1 MLTSPFL
8 QELASARN
16 VLIAGIGGGFDIFSG
31 LPLYFGLQA
40 DGKQVHLANLSFS
53 QLPPE
58 PEARLAPAVL
68 TVTASTPRVTTYFP
82 EKHLCQW
89 FRGQGQDIAIY
100 CFERTGVQPLL
111 EAYRALVA
119 HLGVDTVILVDGG
132 TDSLMRGDEQGLGT
146 PQEDIASITAVHE
159 LDVARKLLVCLGF
172 GIDHYHGVCHAHFLE
187 AVAELIRRG
196 GYLGT
201 VSLVADMPE
210 VRRYREATETV
221 FALMPH
227 HISIVSSSI
236 LSALEGLY
244 GDYHATKRTEGSQL
258 WINPLMSIYWCFR
271 LAAVAERIL
280 YRDAMI
286 ETRSYID
293 INYTINEFRL
303 RCAAIRPPIAIP
315 L

>member
-1 MLTSPFL
+1 MLTSAFL
-8 QELASARN
+8 QELESARN
-16 VLIAGIGGGFDIFSG
+16 VLIAGVGGGFDIFSG

-53 QLPPE
+53 LLPPE

-68 TVTASTPRVTTYFP
+68 TVTATTPRVTDYFP

-89 FRGQGQDIAIY
+89 FRGQGEDIAIH

-132 TDSLMRGDEQGLGT
+132 TDSLMRGDEYGLGT

-159 LDVARKLLVCLGF
+159 LDVERKLLVCLGF
-172 GIDHYHGVCHAHFLE
+172 GVDHFHGVCHAHFLE
-187 AVAELIRRG
+187 AVAELTRSG
-196 GYLGT
+196 AYLGT
-201 VSLVADMPE
+201 VSLLEEMPE

-221 FALMPH
+221 FTMMPH

-236 LSALEGLY
+236 LSALEGMY
-244 GDYHATKRTEGSQL
+244 GDHHATVRTEGSQL
-258 WINPLMSIYWCFR
+258 WINPLMPLYWCFR
-271 LAAVAERIL
+271 LGPVAERIL
-280 YRDAMI
+280 YRDAML
-286 ETRSYID
+286 ETRSYMD
-293 INYTINEFRL
+293 INAVIDEFRL
-303 RCAAIRPPIAIP
+303 RCPAIRPPAAIP

>member
-8 QELASARN
+8 HELENARN
-16 VLIAGIGGGFDIFSG
+16 VLIAGIGGGFDVFSG

-53 QLPPE
+53 HLPPE

-68 TVTASTPRVTTYFP
+68 TVTASTPRLTNYFP

-89 FRGQGQDIAIY
+89 FRGQGQDVAIY

-111 EAYRALVA
+111 EAYRTLVA

-132 TDSLMRGDEQGLGT
+132 TDSLMRGDEHGLGT

-159 LDVARKLLVCLGF
+159 LDVERKLLACLGF

-187 AVAELIRRG
+187 AVAELTRQRA
-196 GYLGT
+196 YLGT

-227 HISIVSSSI
+227 HVSIVSSSI
-236 LSALEGLY
+236 LSALEGMY
-244 GDYHATKRTEGSQL
+244 GDHHATERTEGSEL
-258 WINPLMSIYWCFR
+258 WINPLMTVYWCFR
-271 LAAVAERIL
+271 LAPVAERIL
-280 YRDAMI
+280 YRDAMLP
-286 ETRSYID
+286 TRSYLD
-293 INYTINEFRL
+293 INAAILEFRT
-303 RCAAIRPPIAIP
+303 RCQTIRPPTAIP

>member
-8 QELASARN
+8 QQLESARN
-16 VLIAGIGGGFDIFSG
+16 VLIAGVGGGFDIFSG
-31 LPLYFGLQA
+31 LPLYFGLQG

-53 QLPPE
+53 HLPAE

-68 TVTASTPRVTTYFP
+68 TVTATTPRVTDYFP

-132 TDSLMRGDEQGLGT
+132 TDSLMRGDEHGLGT

-187 AVAELIRRG
+187 AVAELTRRG

-201 VSLVADMPE
+201 VSLVADMAE

-227 HISIVSSSI
+227 HVSIVSSSI
-236 LSALEGLY
+236 LSALAGLY
-244 GDYHATKRTEGSQL
+244 GDYHATARTEGSQL
-258 WINPLMSIYWCFR
+258 WINPLMPIYWCFR
-271 LAAVAERIL
+271 LGPVAERIL
-280 YRDAMI
+280 YRDAML
-286 ETRSYID
+286 ETRSYMD
-293 INYTINEFRL
+293 INDTINEFRL
-303 RCAAIRPPIAIP
+303 RCAAIRPPMAIP

>member
-1 MLTSPFL
+1 MLTSAFL
-8 QELASARN
+8 QELESARN
-16 VLIAGIGGGFDIFSG
+16 VLIAGVGGGFDIFSG

-53 QLPPE
+53 LLPPE

-68 TVTASTPRVTTYFP
+68 TVTATTPRVTDYFP

-89 FRGQGQDIAIY
+89 FRGQGEDIAIH

-132 TDSLMRGDEQGLGT
+132 TDSLMRGDEHGLGT

-159 LDVARKLLVCLGF
+159 LDVERKLLVCLGF
-172 GIDHYHGVCHAHFLE
+172 GVDHFHGVCHAHFLE
-187 AVAELIRRG
+187 AVAELTRSG
-196 GYLGT
+196 AYLGT
-201 VSLVADMPE
+201 VSLLEEMPE

-221 FALMPH
+221 FAMMPH

-236 LSALEGLY
+236 LSALEGMY
-244 GDYHATKRTEGSQL
+244 GDHHATVRTEGSQL
-258 WINPLMSIYWCFR
+258 WINPLMPLYWCFR
-271 LAAVAERIL
+271 LGPVAERIL
-280 YRDAMI
+280 YRDAML
-286 ETRSYID
+286 ETRSYMD
-293 INYTINEFRL
+293 INSVIDEFRL
-303 RCAAIRPPIAIP
+303 RCPAIRSPAAIP

>member
-1 MLTSPFL
+1 MLTSAFF
-8 QELASARN
+8 QELERARN

-53 QLPPE
+53 LLPPE

-68 TVTASTPRVTTYFP
+68 TVTATTPRVTDYFP

-89 FRGQGQDIAIY
+89 FRGQGEDIAIH

-119 HLGVDTVILVDGG
+119 RLGVDTVILVDGG
-132 TDSLMRGDEQGLGT
+132 TDSLMRGDEHGLGT

-159 LDVARKLLVCLGF
+159 LDVERKLLVCLGF
-172 GIDHYHGVCHAHFLE
+172 GVDHYHGVCHAHFLE
-187 AVAELIRRG
+187 AVAELTRSG
-196 GYLGT
+196 AYLGT
-201 VSLVADMPE
+201 VALLEEMPE

-221 FALMPH
+221 FAMMPD

-236 LSALEGLY
+236 LSALAGRY
-244 GDYHATKRTEGSQL
+244 GDHHATDRTEGSQL
-258 WINPLMSIYWCFR
+258 WINPLMTLYWCFGLGR
-271 LAAVAERIL
+271 VAERIL
-280 YRDAMI
+280 YRAAML
-286 ETRSYID
+286 ETRSYMD
-293 INYTINEFRL
+293 INYAIDEFRR
-303 RCAAIRPPIAIP
+303 RCPAIRPPAAIP